1 MNAYFVSD
9 FFCSAS
15 GKQKLNNIMH
25 SYTGD
30 QVRDR
35 SASVVPLPEAFAR
48 NKRFCLFLGNI
59 SSFYDDRMLGMLLNL
74 YGPFREMI
82 CSPPTFPGAV
92 KSAIV
97 VYDQP
102 EPLENAARHLNG
114 AWLAG
119 TRMYAA
125 ASFTTTSRPILT
137 STELHVTNF
146 SEWIDEEVL
155 HELFGRIG
163 RVMQIVMG
171 RSVYGYREAYVSF
184 RSAMDT
190 EEAHLQLNG
199 WDMGDGFTLRVR
211 HSYTVHG
218 GAPVSPAEF
227 QRLQTNR
234 FLGGYVRVSGLG
246 QSFGA
251 VRLRELFG
259 TYGLLRDVS
268 VLRDQHREPLGWA
281 ILRYQSDKQALFVSR
296 IMDNSVVDD
305 SRLKVVKLSN
315 QLLPFTDAV
324 PIDLSTAFIPAV
336 ATSSAASSL
345 FPRAWLGV

>member
-1 MNAYFVSD
+1 
-9 FFCSAS
+9 
-15 GKQKLNNIMH
+15 
-25 SYTGD
+25 
-30 QVRDR
+30 
-35 SASVVPLPEAFAR
+35 
-48 NKRFCLFLGNI
+48 
-59 SSFYDDRMLGMLLNL
+59 
-74 YGPFREMI
+74 
-82 CSPPTFPGAV
+82 
-92 KSAIV
+92 
-97 VYDQP
+97 
-102 EPLENAARHLNG
+102 
-114 AWLAG
+114 
-119 TRMYAA
+119 MYAA

-171 RSVYGYREAYVSF
+171 RCVYGYREAYVSF

-190 EEAHLQLNG
+190 EEAH
-199 WDMGDGFTLRVR
+199 
-211 HSYTVHG
+211 
-218 GAPVSPAEF
+218 PVSPAEF
-227 QRLQTNR
+227 QGLQTNW

-268 VLRDQHREPLGWA
+268 VLRDQDREPLGWA

-296 IMDNSVVDD
+296 IMDNTVVDD
-305 SRLKVVKLSN
+305 TRLKVVKLSN

-324 PIDLSTAFIPAV
+324 FKVHVYFHLNKEW
-336 ATSSAASSL
+336 SS
-345 FPRAWLGV
+345 VH

>member
-1 MNAYFVSD
+1 
-9 FFCSAS
+9 
-15 GKQKLNNIMH
+15 
-25 SYTGD
+25 
-30 QVRDR
+30 
-35 SASVVPLPEAFAR
+35 
-48 NKRFCLFLGNI
+48 
-59 SSFYDDRMLGMLLNL
+59 
-74 YGPFREMI
+74 MI
-82 CSPPTFPGAV
+82 CSRPTFPGAV

-199 WDMGDGFTLRVR
+199 WDMGDGFALRVR

-268 VLRDQHREPLGWA
+268 VLRDQDREPLGWA

-296 IMDNSVVDD
+296 IMDNTVVDD
-305 SRLKVVKLSN
+305 ARLKVVKLSN

-324 PIDLSTAFIPAV
+324 FKVHVYFHLSKEW
-336 ATSSAASSL
+336 SS
-345 FPRAWLGV
+345 VH